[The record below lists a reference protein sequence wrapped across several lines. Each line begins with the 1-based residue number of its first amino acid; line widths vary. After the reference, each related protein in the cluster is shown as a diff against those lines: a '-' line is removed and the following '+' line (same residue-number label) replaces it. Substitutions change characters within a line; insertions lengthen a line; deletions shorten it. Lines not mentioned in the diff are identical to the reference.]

1 MKNILSAAV
10 IGCTGYTGLE
20 LIKILYKHPRVK
32 INFLGSRSS
41 EGKKIENFEPKFK
54 KFSLPK
60 INKIKNLDYS
70 LFDIVF
76 LALPSSLSQNI
87 IKKNFGKCNFIDLS
101 ADFRFKNPK
110 KYQKNYKI
118 KHWCPELLNNFV
130 YGLAEINKKNILK
143 ADNISV
149 PGCYPTSIL
158 LPLYPLIRNK
168 FISTKNIIIDSKSG
182 YSGAGKKFN
191 LKKLIKGNNKN
202 FYNYNTNKH
211 RHIDE
216 IYQQFENITNSKIN
230 FSFNPH
236 ILPVFRGMMSTIYC
250 DLEKNIKKND
260 IYTFLKRNYKNNKF
274 IKILDSSEEA
284 NFFNVNYTNNC
295 LIKLY
300 NHSETNK
307 IIIVSLIDN
316 LIKGASGQAVQCMN
330 LMFGFNEDTALSRRL
345 DV

>member
-110 KYQKNYKI
+110 KYQKNYQI
-118 KHWCPELLNNFV
+118 KHRCPELLNNFV

-182 YSGAGKKFN
+182 YSGAG
-191 LKKLIKGNNKN
+191 
-202 FYNYNTNKH
+202 
-211 RHIDE
+211 R
-216 IYQQFENITNSKIN
+216 
-230 FSFNPH
+230 
-236 ILPVFRGMMSTIYC
+236 
-250 DLEKNIKKND
+250 NIKKKFKFKHLLD
-260 IYTFLKRNYKNNKF
+260 SISAYGTGSHRHLSEIEQELRKASNNK
-274 IKILDSSEEA
+274 I
-284 NFFNVNYTNNC
+284 NVNFTPHLIPTFRGILSSIYLDTKNVSAKKIYDILKNYHKKNYFVKISKYNEPIGTGDVINTNFCKISVCKNRE
-295 LIKLY
+295 K
-300 NHSETNK
+300 NK
-307 IIIVSLIDN
+307 IIIISAIDN
-316 LIKGASGQAVQCMN
+316 LIKGASGQAVQNMN
-330 LMFGFNEDTALSRRL
+330 VAYKINETTGLL
-345 DV
+345 